1 MLIPS
6 NIYTI
11 SNLPSVPFHFFH
23 FPALD
28 EFFRVDGHSES
39 DWGTGRRT
47 SLFNQL
53 INKSLP
59 DLLALLVVK
68 IRKIQCHMNS
78 GDEGVVESP
87 DSISC
92 EE

>member
-1 MLIPS
+1 
-6 NIYTI
+6 
-11 SNLPSVPFHFFH
+11 
-23 FPALD
+23 
-28 EFFRVDGHSES
+28 
-39 DWGTGRRT
+39 
-47 SLFNQL
+47 
-53 INKSLP
+53 LP